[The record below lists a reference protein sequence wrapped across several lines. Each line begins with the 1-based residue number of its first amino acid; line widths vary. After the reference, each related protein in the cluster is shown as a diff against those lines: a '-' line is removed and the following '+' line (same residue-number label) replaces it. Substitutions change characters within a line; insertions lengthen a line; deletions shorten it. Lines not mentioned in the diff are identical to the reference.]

1 MYKRQG
7 YDESADQMA
16 TQLSEFIDSGLVNII
31 GGCCGATP
39 DHIKALSSIVE
50 GKKPRPVSSVDS
62 FTKLSGLEPLVIR
75 PESNFINVGERTN
88 VTGSL
93 RFKRLI
99 KEDKFDEALSVA
111 REQVENGAQIID
123 INMDE
128 GLIDSENAMVRF
140 LRLISSEPDIS
151 KVPIMIDSS
160 KWSVIELG
168 LKNIQGKGLSLKH
181 I

>member
-1 MYKRQG
+1 M
-7 YDESADQMA
+7 
-16 TQLSEFIDSGLVNII
+16 
-31 GGCCGATP
+31 
-39 DHIKALSSIVE
+39 
-50 GKKPRPVSSVDS
+50 
-62 FTKLSGLEPLVIR
+62 
-75 PESNFINVGERTN
+75 
-88 VTGSL
+88 TGSL

-111 REQVENGAQIID
+111 RDQVENGAQIID

-128 GLIDSENAMVRF
+128 GLIDSESAMVRF

-160 KWSVIELG
+160 KWSVIESG
-168 LKNIQGKGLSLKH
+168 LKNIQGKGIVNSISLKEGEDEFIKQAQLVKQYGAAVIVMAFDENGQADTFERKVEICQRAFHILTDRVMMRAEDIIFDPNVFAVATGIEEHNLSLIH